1 MPGECHRGRSL
12 FCTPIRRTV
21 VVMSIT
27 TKDERLAVRVTAR
40 QKETIERAAAVL
52 GRNVTEFTVQALT
65 ERAEEVLTDRHTF
78 GVSQEAWDEF
88 IARLDSPARPV
99 AELVALLRR
108 PSVFDE

>member
-1 MPGECHRGRSL
+1 
-12 FCTPIRRTV
+12 V
-21 VVMSIT
+21 YMSIT
-27 TKDERLAVRVTAR
+27 KDDRLAVRVTAR

-108 PSVFDE
+108 PSVFNE